1 MAGQSTS
8 YPVLHFEQ
16 APGWSAWLEANHA
29 TAAGAWLRLAR
40 KGAALTSVTRDEAL
54 DAALCYG
61 WIDGQARR
69 HDEESWLQKYTP
81 RGRRSIW
88 SKRNRERVERLID
101 TGLMQPA
108 GLAAIEAAR
117 RDGRWQRAYDS
128 PATASVPPDLQA
140 ALEQRPAARE
150 LFESLTGRNRY
161 AILNR
166 IQTAVKEETRTRRI
180 LKFVE
185 MLERGETI
193 YP

>member
-1 MAGQSTS
+1 MTGKAAS

-16 APGWSAWLEANHA
+16 ASGWSEWLHVNHA

-40 KGAALTSVTRDEAL
+40 KGAGLNSVTRDEAL

-61 WIDGQARR
+61 WIDGQAKS
-69 HDEESWLQKYTP
+69 HDDESWLQKYTP
-81 RGRRSIW
+81 RGSRSLW
-88 SKRNRERVERLID
+88 SKRNREKVERLID
-101 TGLMQPA
+101 SGLMQPA

-117 RDGRWQRAYDS
+117 QDGRWQRAYDS
-128 PATASVPPDLQA
+128 PATASVPPDLRT
-140 ALEQRPAARE
+140 ALEQRPAAQE
-150 LFESLTGRNRY
+150 FFESLTGRNRF

-166 IQTAVKEETRTRRI
+166 IQTAVKDETRARRI